1 MKHVV
6 IVDSMSN
13 IPAQVLKSREHIKVL
28 PLNTEIAG
36 KNGLDLL
43 EAEQLIEFYSQDL
56 LKEDSK
62 ANATSPT
69 SEQMSV
75 FLLNEIVPHYDFAI
89 FQSTSAALSDVFKSI
104 NDCAKT
110 IENDSRVVRNMAGIN
125 EPFKLMICNSGNSSS
140 GQTLIALYTDA
151 LLNKDGDPE
160 TAVENTERFKQTVKT
175 YSVISDIMQART
187 RMKMVGHK
195 TISMTSAVSGQLQ
208 RNAPL
213 VSLCNDE
220 FKIHRLKISYK
231 QAVKSLFD
239 YAEQCLETGL
249 HLPIIHISYAGD
261 IRKLHEMQEF
271 QSLKTK
277 ANEHGVMVISGMMSV
292 SACINYSTASISL
305 GIAPKDGAAEPV

>member
-89 FQSTSAALSDVFKSI
+89 FQSTSAALSDVFK
-104 NDCAKT
+104 
-110 IENDSRVVRNMAGIN
+110 
-125 EPFKLMICNSGNSSS
+125 L
-140 GQTLIALYTDA
+140 
-151 LLNKDGDPE
+151 
-160 TAVENTERFKQTVKT
+160 
-175 YSVISDIMQART
+175 
-187 RMKMVGHK
+187 
-195 TISMTSAVSGQLQ
+195 SMTAL
-208 RNAPL
+208 
-213 VSLCNDE
+213 
-220 FKIHRLKISYK
+220 KRLKMIRVLSGIWL
-231 QAVKSLFD
+231 ALMN
-239 YAEQCLETGL
+239 
-249 HLPIIHISYAGD
+249 HL
-261 IRKLHEMQEF
+261 
-271 QSLKTK
+271 
-277 ANEHGVMVISGMMSV
+277 N
-292 SACINYSTASISL
+292 
-305 GIAPKDGAAEPV
+305 